1 MAGPT
6 DLERSILH
14 TVCWFA
20 VHQYPVTS
28 FEVWKWLWFPC
39 CPTTLG
45 VVRRTLAESAWLADR
60 LETADGFYALR
71 GADVAVLARQR
82 LEREGD
88 ARRKFRYLR
97 LAARWLSWIPT
108 VRGVA
113 AANTLSWWHTRP
125 ESDID
130 LLVLAEPGTLWVT
143 RFLSVAP
150 FIAFGARPG
159 RTIADPFC
167 FSFFLDADDANVK
180 PFALFGG
187 DPYLAFW
194 SKSLVP
200 VVGAW
205 EPYHAANAWAGE
217 MLPHARPRASHP
229 RLTRHPLFARRGNVL
244 RSFFVRLEPW
254 ARRLQ
259 EFRLPAVLRMRA
271 NEDSSVVLTR
281 KALKFHDVDRREE
294 FRDRFQELV
303 TAYE

>member
-39 CPTTLG
+39 CPTTLNA
-45 VVRRTLAESAWLADR
+45 VRRALAESPWLAVR
-60 LETADGFYALR
+60 LEESDGMYTLR
-71 GADVAVLARQR
+71 GMDAPALVAERLA
-82 LEREGD
+82 REGD
-88 ARRKFRYLR
+88 ARRKFRRLR
-97 LAARWLSWIPT
+97 WAAELLALVPT

-113 AANTLSWWHTRP
+113 AANTLAWWHTRR

-143 RFLSVAP
+143 RLLCVAP
-150 FIAFGARPG
+150 FALFGARPG
-159 RTIADPFC
+159 RTTADPFC
-167 FSFFLDADDANVK
+167 FSFFLDAEAAK
-180 PFALFGG
+180 MKRFALFGG
-187 DPYLAFW
+187 DPYLAYW
-194 SKSLVP
+194 TRSLVP
-200 VVGAW
+200 VAGSWGA
-205 EPYHAANAWAGE
+205 YHAENGWVGE

-229 RLTRHPLFARRGNVL
+229 RLATPLF
-244 RSFFVRLEPW
+244 RSPLTALFARLEPW

-259 EFRLPAVLRMRA
+259 VRRLPAVLRERA
-271 NEDSSVVLTR
+271 NKDTSVVMDGQS
-281 KALKFHDVDRREE
+281 LKFHDVDRREE